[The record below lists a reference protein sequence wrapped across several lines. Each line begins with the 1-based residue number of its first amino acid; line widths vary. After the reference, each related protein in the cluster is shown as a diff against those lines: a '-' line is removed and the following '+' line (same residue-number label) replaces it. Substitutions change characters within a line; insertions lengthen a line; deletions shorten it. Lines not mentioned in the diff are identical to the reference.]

1 MTPEEKSLL
10 ERTYTLSVENN
21 LILRSM
27 RRTARIAAVMRAIYW
42 VVIIGLSIGAYYI
55 IQPYVNMLID
65 SLMQLQGSVK
75 SIQGIQNSSGSV
87 DTILNAIKSLPR

>member
-27 RRTARIAAVMRAIYW
+27 RRTARIAAVMRVIYW
-42 VVIIGLSIGAYYI
+42 VVIIGLSIGAYYV

-75 SIQGIQNSSGSV
+75 SIQGMQDSSGSI
-87 DTILNAIKSLPR
+87 DTVLNAIKSLPR